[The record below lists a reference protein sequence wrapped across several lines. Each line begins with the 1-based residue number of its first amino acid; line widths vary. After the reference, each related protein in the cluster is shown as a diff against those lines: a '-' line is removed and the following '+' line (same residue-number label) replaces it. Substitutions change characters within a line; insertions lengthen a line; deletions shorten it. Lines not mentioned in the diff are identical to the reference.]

1 MNIKR
6 IALSIFLPLLILAG
20 IPYGCSETPDRPLS
34 EIIVGEDAVSV
45 GAKGGIRLINYEV
58 KGTGSE
64 QTVEPATKAEW
75 IHSFDLS
82 VPGKLFFTVDPNAE
96 TESREADIILY
107 CMDRQVSRTI
117 CVRQDAAQESGEWF
131 ELDIKSFT
139 ECTAIVSIIPKN
151 PDMSYLVMVVEKSFR
166 DRFDSEEDM
175 CEAMKAELQTNAE
188 AAGLTLPQ
196 FLSKVLM
203 KGEQE
208 LQLTGLN
215 PDTEYDV
222 FAVGMDYD
230 GTLLSGLDEQ
240 FFKTEELEM
249 QDVTFDI
256 QYRIEGPFVEM
267 TVEPSVQETAYFFNA
282 MEKSQYDALGGDIAG
297 PLQEALREEI
307 ALGVEAG
314 LTVEQAVYQLTSYGK
329 SSLPMDMNA
338 NTEYIGYAFGWTESG
353 TINTE
358 IAVKEFTTGD
368 IPPSDNRLEA
378 EILSVN
384 VNFAEV
390 HIHTTNTDPYVLTT
404 VEAEKWQSLSDEEV
418 LAEFTSGKYDLT
430 ANTFSGDFKGRITHL
445 SGDTEYLVF
454 VFGYRA
460 GKATTGLVR
469 NSFRTL
475 SSGMSGEMEFS
486 FEISDITPEGA
497 TVRVTPDPMNALYFW
512 DTTSASMDE
521 EEIEQMINE
530 TVEHYIGLGY
540 VKDRADYMRQAG
552 TYGTDI
558 YVYDNFYSNA
568 DYRPYAFGVD
578 ENTGERT
585 TDMIFG
591 DTFTTAPPEYSD
603 IIMTLVHDEYYDGA
617 EVAALYPEFSP
628 AAGSAILPVSVKIV
642 NGSAHTYY
650 YNVYRGD
657 LTDEKEYPDKRI
669 TDVLIPYGIQDEE
682 KHDFILRYDEE
693 MTMVG
698 VAMDSNGKFSRMYRY
713 KFTLNRDGVSDAS
726 GFSPAGTAAAGAS
739 RIAPGGQTVRGTE
752 FRNTDTVSLPGGVR
766 KTETAG
772 SGIQTP
778 GPEVKPRNEWIRRE
792 WILLVP

>member
-1 MNIKR
+1 M
-6 IALSIFLPLLILAG
+6 LLPLLILAG
-20 IPYGCSETPDRPLS
+20 IPSGCSETPDRPLS
-34 EIIVGEDAVSV
+34 EIIVGEDAVGI
-45 GAKGGIRLINYEV
+45 GAKGGIRLINYEIR
-58 KGTGSE
+58 GAGSDRP
-64 QTVEPATKAEW
+64 VEPATQAEW

-82 VPGKLFFTVDPNAE
+82 VPGKVFFTVDPNAE
-96 TESREADIILY
+96 TKSREADIILY

-131 ELDIKSFT
+131 ELEIKSFT
-139 ECTAIVSIIPKN
+139 ECTAIVSVTPVN

-166 DRFDSEEDM
+166 DRFKSEEDM

-203 KGEQE
+203 KGNQQ

-215 PDTEYDV
+215 PATEYDV
-222 FAVGMDYD
+222 FAVGMGYD
-230 GTLLSGLDEQ
+230 GTLLTGMDEKV
-240 FFKTEELEM
+240 FKTEELEM
-249 QDVTFDI
+249 LDVTFDI
-256 QYRIEGPFVEM
+256 RYEIDGPFVEM

-329 SSLPMDMNA
+329 ASLPMDMNA
-338 NTEYIGYAFGWTESG
+338 NTEYVGYAFGWTESG

-358 IAVKEFTTGD
+358 ISVKEFTTGD

-390 HIHTTNTDPYVLTT
+390 HVHTTNTDPYVLTT
-404 VEAEKWQSLSDEEV
+404 VETEKWQSLSDEEV
-418 LAEFTSGKYDLT
+418 LAEFTSGKYGLS

-445 SGDTEYLVF
+445 SADTDYLVF

-460 GKATTGLVR
+460 GKVTTGLVR
-469 NSFRTL
+469 NHFHTL
-475 SSGMSGEMEFS
+475 PSDLSGEMEFV
-486 FEISDITPEGA
+486 FEVSNITPEGA

-521 EEIEQMINE
+521 AEIEQMIDE
-530 TVEHYIGLGY
+530 TVAHYVGLGY

-552 TYGTDI
+552 TYGADV
-558 YVYDNFYSNA
+558 YAYDNFYSNA

-585 TDMIFG
+585 TDIIFG
-591 DTFTTAPPEYSD
+591 ETFTTAPPEYAD
-603 IIMTLVHDEYYDGA
+603 IVMTLVHDRYYDGA
-617 EVAALYPEFSP
+617 EVAARFPEFAA
-628 AAGSAILPVSVKIV
+628 AAGSAILPVQVKIS
-642 NGSAHTYY
+642 GGTAHAYY

-698 VAMDSNGKFSRMYRY
+698 VAMDSNGKFSRMYRC
-713 KFTLNRDGVSDAS
+713 KFTLSRDGVSDAS
-726 GFSPAGTAAAGAS
+726 EFSPAGTAAAGAEFTVP
-739 RIAPGGQTVRGTE
+739 AGQTARETHFSG
-752 FRNTDTVSLPGGVR
+752 TDTVSLPGGVR
-766 KTETAG
+766 ESERAG
-772 SGIQTP
+772 SGIQSSR
-778 GPEVKPRNEWIRRE
+778 PEGKPRNEWIRRE